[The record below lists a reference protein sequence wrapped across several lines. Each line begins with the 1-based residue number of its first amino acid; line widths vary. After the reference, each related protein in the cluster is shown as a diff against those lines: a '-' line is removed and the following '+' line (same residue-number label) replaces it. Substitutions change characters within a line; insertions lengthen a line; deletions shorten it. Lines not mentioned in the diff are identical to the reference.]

1 MNTYVSKPM
10 ISLPVSYKPIIS
22 FHICFTRSFKSR
34 IAGESPYEV
43 EEVVAGK
50 VWAVTYTQEDW
61 GATDRDTKDQM
72 KAFGMDPTVGTFQEK
87 CLAAAALQ
95 GEEVLAVCRRDIER
109 AVRLFTKGSQQSR
122 KYTLTLPPSLH
133 LEWKILFIFYLF
145 YFEGFSKET
154 YTTEE
159 LKEVMTCRLRMFV
172 VRLESGS
179 LLLYTPC
186 RQCTYL
192 HNRMF

>member
-1 MNTYVSKPM
+1 M
-10 ISLPVSYKPIIS
+10 
-22 FHICFTRSFKSR
+22 
-34 IAGESPYEV
+34 

-122 KYTLTLPPSLH
+122 KYTLTLPPP
-133 LEWKILFIFYLF
+133 FIWNGKFYLF
-145 YFEGFSKET
+145 FISST
-154 YTTEE
+154 
-159 LKEVMTCRLRMFV
+159 LKASLR
-172 VRLESGS
+172 RP
-179 LLLYTPC
+179 TPP
-186 RQCTYL
+186 RS
-192 HNRMF
+192 